1 MKLLHLSVVAV
12 LLSVVLGLP
21 AAAQDGVTVTYAV
34 AASDLYTVTN
44 NGTEPTITFTDCLI
58 ANQTYTL
65 DFAVTVTTDRS
76 VTATL
81 VTVGEGAFN
90 LIPQGFTPSTI
101 QTSGTGTQTVN
112 VRATFR
118 AGPNVFPRGPESNDA
133 LAIYLEGPNEAVLGD
148 AFLGVAFA
156 CVAAPAPLPGTGA
169 RDGIGTNGVLAALA
183 ASITVLAAGY
193 VLRQRGHTA

>member
-1 MKLLHLSVVAV
+1 MKLLHLFVVAV
-12 LLSVVLGLP
+12 LLTLVLGLP

-44 NGTEPTITFTDCLI
+44 NGTEPTVTFNDCLT
-58 ANQTYTL
+58 ANQAYTL

-90 LIPQGFTPSTI
+90 LIPQGFTPPTI

-118 AGPNVFPRGPESNDA
+118 AGPNVFPRGPESGDA
-133 LAIYLEGPNEAVLGD
+133 LAIYLEGPDEAVLGD

-156 CVAAPAPLPGTGA
+156 CVAAPAAPLPGTGA
-169 RDGIGTNGVLAALA
+169 ADGSGVALAALA
-183 ASITVLAAGY
+183 TSMILLAGGY
-193 VLRQRGHTA
+193 VLRRRGHTA